1 MMCVFSSINKLDKIV
16 KKSSGEISTDDK
28 VISETKDF
36 HAKEKSYCKEYRKV
50 AYLTA
55 YLSRTM
61 LKNIIQFCTEKW
73 FLL

>member
-36 HAKEKSYCKEYRKV
+36 HAIEKSYCKEYRKV
-50 AYLTA
+50 ARSL
-55 YLSRTM
+55 
-61 LKNIIQFCTEKW
+61 
-73 FLL
+73 